1 MREKDDIMAHILV
14 IDDDDQIRM
23 VLRQVLEA
31 AHHVVTELADGT
43 GAVEQW
49 RQQRPDLVITDIIMP
64 EQEGLGTIVALR
76 KVAPQLKIIA
86 MSGGGRYIDTSILA
100 VAQRLGA
107 DRTLTKPFDRADLLQ
122 LIQELLEEG
131 ASQAG

>member
-1 MREKDDIMAHILV
+1 MAHILI

-43 GAVEQW
+43 GAVEMW

-64 EQEGLGTIVALR
+64 EQEGMGTIVALR
-76 KVAPQLKIIA
+76 KAAPLLKIIA
-86 MSGGGRYIDTSILA
+86 MSGGGRYVGTSYLA

-107 DRTLTKPFDRADLLQ
+107 DRTLEKPFDRSHLLQ
-122 LIQELLEEG
+122 LIQELLEEDDV
-131 ASQAG
+131 SQAR